1 MDFERMLIFY
11 RTITDCG
18 SLYAMFISNV
28 PKEIMCYID
37 MFHSKTW
44 ANVKQRIQNDM
55 SINNGNICLLICT
68 SAAGMGVNF
77 VGVKHVVHFSPPYN
91 TNDVLQQ
98 LGCAGRDGK
107 QAFRIIVYCLRQ
119 KRELQTEMLSYIRT
133 QRCYRQELLSNYNN
147 LSIHRTI
154 KGHYCCDVCANNCAC
169 TTEECYINK
178 HDPIFKKLQDNDN
191 SGAFRS
197 HYMEYM
203 TCNVDANIE
212 IDVHIAL
219 SEIIDNHICT
229 NDVDL
234 YESSDVFNSIISDLS
249 HIFFKTNI
257 EELCIIC
264 CSELLHATLNI
275 LANYYND
282 FK

>member
-1 MDFERMLIFY
+1 
-11 RTITDCG
+11 
-18 SLYAMFISNV
+18 
-28 PKEIMCYID
+28 
-37 MFHSKTW
+37 
-44 ANVKQRIQNDM
+44 
-55 SINNGNICLLICT
+55 
-68 SAAGMGVNF
+68 
-77 VGVKHVVHFSPPYN
+77 
-91 TNDVLQQ
+91 
-98 LGCAGRDGK
+98 
-107 QAFRIIVYCLRQ
+107 
-119 KRELQTEMLSYIRT
+119 
-133 QRCYRQELLSNYNN
+133 
-147 LSIHRTI
+147 
-154 KGHYCCDVCANNCAC
+154 
-169 TTEECYINK
+169 
-178 HDPIFKKLQDNDN
+178 
-191 SGAFRS
+191 
-197 HYMEYM
+197 M